1 MSAAYA
7 ARHRKVFKLATY
19 IWLALTD
26 GPVFNMKD

>member
-7 ARHRKVFKLATY
+7 ALHGKVFKLARY
-19 IWLALTD
+19 IWLTLTD